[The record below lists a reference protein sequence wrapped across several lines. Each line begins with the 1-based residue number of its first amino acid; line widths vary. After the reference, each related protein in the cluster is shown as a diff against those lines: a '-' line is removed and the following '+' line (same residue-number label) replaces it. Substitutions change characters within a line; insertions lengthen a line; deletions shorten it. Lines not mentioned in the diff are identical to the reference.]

1 MSSIGY
7 LLVKLVLKLKGEKKS
22 WSQDPI
28 DYHKKRKQDI
38 HAPNTKLLLGSTF
51 ETKELCNSR
60 VTSIIPK
67 NTHTDFLLLYC
78 HGGAFVY
85 GPTRENWIAI
95 AKIAKQA
102 RSHAWMV
109 DYPKAPEN
117 TIKMITESIYQV
129 YLEAIKTYNPSKI
142 ILIGDSVGGNLIM
155 TLTQRLLKEGH
166 KLPNRLIA
174 ITPMVDAS
182 LTNPKIEKIDLIDP
196 ILSIKGV
203 KSAKKMCAGQLTL
216 KDEMISPVYGNFN
229 NFPPMHLFTATN
241 DICTP
246 DQELL
251 IDKVKESDGVIE
263 VITGKG
269 MPHIWPI
276 LPILSEAKT
285 AIKKIVSII
294 NLAIDDE

>member
-7 LLVKLVLKLKGEKKS
+7 SLVKLVLRLKGEKKS

-28 DYHKKRKQDI
+28 EYYKKRKQDI
-38 HAPNTKLLLGSTF
+38 HTPNTKLLLGSTF
-51 ETKELCNSR
+51 ETKEVCNSK
-60 VTSIIPK
+60 VTNIVPK
-67 NTHTDFLLLYC
+67 NTNTDFLLLYC

-102 RSHAWMV
+102 HSHAWMV

-117 TIKMITESIYQV
+117 TIKIITENIYQV
-129 YLEAIKTYNPSKI
+129 YLEAIKAYDPSKI

-155 TLTQRLLKEGH
+155 TLTQRLLKEES

-174 ITPMVDAS
+174 ITPMMDAS
-182 LTNPKIEKIDLIDP
+182 LTNPKIKEIDLIDP
-196 ILSIKGV
+196 ILSVKGV
-203 KSAKKMCAGQLTL
+203 KSAKKMCAGQSSL
-216 KDEMISPVYGNFN
+216 KDQIISPVYGDFD
-229 NFPPMHLFTATN
+229 NFPPIHLFTATN
-241 DICTP
+241 DICSP
-246 DQELL
+246 DQEVL
-251 IDKVKESDGVIE
+251 IDKIKEAQGKIE
-263 VITGKG
+263 VIKGKG

-276 LPILSEAKT
+276 LPILSEAKI

-294 NLAIDDE
+294 NSAINNE

>member
-7 LLVKLVLKLKGEKKS
+7 SLVKLVLKLKGEKKS

-28 DYHKKRKQDI
+28 DYRKKRKQDV
-38 HAPNTKLLLGSTF
+38 HTPNTKLLLGSIF
-51 ETKELCNSR
+51 ETKEIYNSK
-60 VTSIIPK
+60 VTSIAPK
-67 NTHTDFLLLYC
+67 NTNTDFLLLYC

-85 GPTRENWIAI
+85 GPTQENWIAI

-117 TIKMITESIYQV
+117 TIKTITESIYQV

-155 TLTQRLLKEGH
+155 TLTQRLLKEKY

-174 ITPMVDAS
+174 ITPMIDAS

-203 KSAKKMCAGQLTL
+203 KSAKKMCAGQLSL
-216 KDEMISPVYGNFN
+216 KDQMISPIYGDFDD
-229 NFPPMHLFTATN
+229 FPTIHLFTATN

-246 DQELL
+246 DQEML
-251 IDKVKESDGVIE
+251 IDKIKKAQGEIE
-263 VITGKG
+263 VIKGKG

-276 LPILSEAKT
+276 LPILSEAKI

>member
-1 MSSIGY
+1 MSSVRY

-22 WSQDPI
+22 WSLDPI
-28 DYHKKRKQDI
+28 DYHKKRKQDV
-38 HAPNTKLLLGSTF
+38 HTPNTKLLLSNVF
-51 ETKELCNSR
+51 KTKEICTSI
-60 VTSIIPK
+60 VTSIIPE
-67 NTHTDFLLLYC
+67 NTNTDFLLLYC

-95 AKIAKQA
+95 AKIAKQT

-117 TIKMITESIYQV
+117 TIKTITESIYQV

-155 TLTQRLLKEGH
+155 TLTQRLLKEEY

-196 ILSIKGV
+196 ILSINGV
-203 KSAKKMCAGQLTL
+203 KSAKKMCAGQLLL
-216 KDEMISPVYGNFN
+216 KDQMISPVYGDFD
-229 NFPPMHLFTATN
+229 NFPPVHLFTATN

-246 DQELL
+246 DQEVLV
-251 IDKVKESDGVIE
+251 DKIKKAQGKIE
-263 VITGKG
+263 VIIGKG

-276 LPILSEAKT
+276 LPVLSEAKT
-285 AIKKIVSII
+285 AIKKIISII
-294 NLAIDDE
+294 NLAIEDG